1 MMVMKIKDFISEHE
15 AQFFRDYAH
24 YGMSNPSRQIQLATY
39 TKQEVQRRT
48 QEHNVD
54 DIEEKKRVDRL
65 YYSINSPFHL
75 FHRVRQIAEKNWK
88 VPITFRA
95 DSYAHIMH
103 YKKDSEGLKWHTDG
117 NMGWVSASINITP
130 DYAYEGGNF
139 QIESDSKFTCK
150 YREIVLYDR
159 MVRHRVTPLTGGE
172 KMSLVLWLPKV
183 NQEELNKGFQWKY
196 E

>member
-1 MMVMKIKDFISEHE
+1 
-15 AQFFRDYAH
+15 
-24 YGMSNPSRQIQLATY
+24 
-39 TKQEVQRRT
+39 
-48 QEHNVD
+48 
-54 DIEEKKRVDRL
+54 
-65 YYSINSPFHL
+65 
-75 FHRVRQIAEKNWK
+75 
-88 VPITFRA
+88 
-95 DSYAHIMH
+95 
-103 YKKDSEGLKWHTDG
+103 
-117 NMGWVSASINITP
+117 MGWVSASINITP